1 VSDALA
7 EDDVEIEVEGAQGA
21 AAIGRVAA
29 VGARAAGLL
38 DRRVLAGPIDPCGEC
53 EVCRRGGAAVCPRAR
68 RRDAAGGAAR
78 RIVAAARWIVPLGDG
93 LELPSP
99 AGAAAAGDVAV
110 AYTLYARTGI
120 GPREPT
126 VIVGA
131 SPIARFLV
139 EILRAKGASPVVV
152 ADPAGAAWTAW
163 LAARGAAVARAG
175 ASATDDE
182 VRAAVAAELA
192 VHGASARP
200 WRVLAASPA
209 AALRAAALAGPR
221 STLTL
226 LAPVPELSGDVV
238 AREVTVIGVAGAH
251 PDLVVE
257 AAAMCAKGEI
267 DLQDG
272 TSEQPNDVMRAVV
285 SSPSTAP

>member
-1 VSDALA
+1 
-7 EDDVEIEVEGAQGA
+7 
-21 AAIGRVAA
+21 
-29 VGARAAGLL
+29 
-38 DRRVLAGPIDPCGEC
+38 
-53 EVCRRGGAAVCPRAR
+53 
-68 RRDAAGGAAR
+68 
-78 RIVAAARWIVPLGDG
+78 
-93 LELPSP
+93 
-99 AGAAAAGDVAV
+99 
-110 AYTLYARTGI
+110 
-120 GPREPT
+120 
-126 VIVGA
+126 
-131 SPIARFLV
+131 
-139 EILRAKGASPVVV
+139 
-152 ADPAGAAWTAW
+152 
-163 LAARGAAVARAG
+163 
-175 ASATDDE
+175 
-182 VRAAVAAELA
+182 
-192 VHGASARP
+192 
-200 WRVLAASPA
+200 VLAASPA